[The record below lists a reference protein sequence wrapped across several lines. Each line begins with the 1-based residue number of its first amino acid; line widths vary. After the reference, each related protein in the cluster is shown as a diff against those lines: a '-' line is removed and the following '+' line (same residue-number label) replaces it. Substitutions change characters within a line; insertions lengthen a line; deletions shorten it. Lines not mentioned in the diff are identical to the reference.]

1 MANDIFFS
9 DDEIDAI
16 KFGAVT
22 AQKVYLGDTLV
33 WPIASDGVLTV
44 SIDNAGLFKSTS
56 AGNYAAI
63 QRSTSGSGSG
73 ATFTVTAAVSGI
85 ATVVTAVVS
94 IDSAG
99 SGYAVNDTITL
110 DLTSVADGNEK
121 AYAVLEIDSIG

>member
-1 MANDIFFS
+1 
-9 DDEIDAI
+9 
-16 KFGAVT
+16 
-22 AQKVYLGDTLV
+22 
-33 WPIASDGVLTV
+33 
-44 SIDNAGLFKSTS
+44 
-56 AGNYAAI
+56 
-63 QRSTSGSGSG
+63 
-73 ATFTVTAAVSGI
+73 TFTVTAAVSGI